1 MVIKDKDSVEILQ
14 KIADTGECELLV
26 TPSDPCSICP
36 LARLKKRPDGNGWLS
51 CFEAIAAPD
60 FQDVKNKYKKAA
72 QSVLIEIAI
81 ESAIKDAK
89 KEVDD

>member
-1 MVIKDKDSVEILQ
+1 MVTKEQDPIEILQ

-26 TPSDPCSICP
+26 TAEDPCSICP
-36 LARLKKRPDGNGWLS
+36 LARLKRRPDGIGWLS

-60 FQDVKNKYKKAA
+60 FQDIKNRYKKAA
-72 QSVLIEIAI
+72 QSVLIELAI
-81 ESAIKDAK
+81 EGAIKDAE